1 MKKWLV
7 PFALMLF
14 LTGCGNADTESTE
27 EAQTEVAAPEGELD
41 PTSPEVDEA
50 VPQNLSAL
58 TTGEVEEGEAVI
70 LAGEVKELTDD
81 AAFQAFILSDGETDV
96 FIRNM
101 AETPVV
107 VGNAVTV
114 TGIYEGSADEEDMPL
129 VSVSVI
135 EVDE

>member
-1 MKKWLV
+1 MRKWIV
-7 PFALMLF
+7 P
-14 LTGCGNADTESTE
+14 LTLLLLLSGCGDAETESTE

-41 PTSPEVDEA
+41 PTAPEEVDEA
-50 VPQNLSAL
+50 APETFSAIAS
-58 TTGEVEEGEAVI
+58 GEVETGTAVI

-81 AAFQAFILSDGETDV
+81 AAFQAFILTNDEVEV

-101 AETPVV
+101 AETPVI
-107 VGNAVTV
+107 VGDKVTV
-114 TGIYEGSADEEDMPL
+114 RGIYEGNADEDMPL

>member
-14 LTGCGNADTESTE
+14 LTGCGDADTESTE

-58 TTGEVEEGEAVI
+58 ATGEVEEGEAVI

-81 AAFQAFILSDGETDV
+81 AAFQAFILSDGEIDV

-107 VGNAVTV
+107 VGDAVTV

>member
-7 PFALMLF
+7 PFALILF
-14 LTGCGNADTESTE
+14 LTGCGEAENSSTE

-41 PTSPEVDEA
+41 PTSPEVDDAIPET
-50 VPQNLSAL
+50 LSAVAN
-58 TTGEVEEGEAVI
+58 GEIEEGEAVV

-81 AAFQAFILSDGETDV
+81 AAFQAFILSDGEVDV

-101 AETPVV
+101 AETSVT
-107 VGNAVTV
+107 VGDSVTV

-135 EVDE
+135 ETDE